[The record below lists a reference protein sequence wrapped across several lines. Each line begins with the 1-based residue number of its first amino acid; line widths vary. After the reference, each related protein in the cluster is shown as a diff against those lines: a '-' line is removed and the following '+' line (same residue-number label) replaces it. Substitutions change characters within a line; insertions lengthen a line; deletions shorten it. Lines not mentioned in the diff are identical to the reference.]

1 MQKTVLLSSV
11 IALGLAAPHAQAQQ
25 QPTEP
30 QAQPQTQGQQEQAT
44 QPPAEQQQTQQAQPK
59 AQSEPQ
65 AQDQQMVSEDKF
77 LSAQTQNQWLS
88 TEIIGQQV
96 QNQAGEAL
104 GEVQYL
110 VFDESNRIAAAVIG
124 VGGFLGIG
132 EKSVAI
138 NFDAMSRRRTDEGV
152 ELLAKVDEGA
162 LDAAPSFETTP
173 AATAEAP
180 AEQSTAPETA
190 PTDEQTGVQT
200 DAQPAEAQKQAEKL
214 REPAGTAGS
223 GQVQ

>member
-25 QPTEP
+25 QPAEP

-44 QPPAEQQQTQQAQPK
+44 QPPAEEQQAQP
-59 AQSEPQ
+59 QPQ
-65 AQDQQMVSEDKF
+65 AETEAQDQQMPEDKF

-138 NFDAMSRRRTDEGV
+138 SFDAMSRRRTDEGV

-180 AEQSTAPETA
+180 AEQTTAPETEPA
-190 PTDEQTGVQT
+190 GEQAGVQP
-200 DAQPAEAQKQAEKL
+200 DAEPAEAQKQAEKL
-214 REPAGTAGS
+214 REPAGTTGS

>member
-11 IALGLAAPHAQAQQ
+11 IALGLAASHAHAQQ

-30 QAQPQTQGQQEQAT
+30 QAQPRTQGQQEQAT
-44 QPPAEQQQTQQAQPK
+44 QPPAEDQQMQAMPPQAREQPAQQQAQPQ

-65 AQDQQMVSEDKF
+65 AQGQQMVSEDKF

-180 AEQSTAPETA
+180 AEQTTAPETA
-190 PTDEQTGVQT
+190 PTQT
-200 DAQPAEAQKQAEKL
+200 DAQPAEAQKQAEK
-214 REPAGTAGS
+214 
-223 GQVQ
+223 